1 MHRVIRLA
9 VLGTAVTS
17 VALAVVGIAPATA
30 APGPDNHVTDNHV
43 TTGGFRPA
51 AIDWQPCPEKP
62 TDTTIR
68 CATIQVPIDW
78 ADPTGPTFGLAID
91 RQAAA
96 DPAHDDGPLL
106 INPGGP
112 GASGV
117 DFALDAAGFFNPQIL
132 QHFDIIGFDPR
143 GTNRSDPVQCSTSL
157 LMQRPSPVPTNA
169 ADYAAMLA
177 YNRKLDADCAANT
190 GAIFDH
196 VDTASV
202 DRDMD
207 AIRAALGA
215 PKISYYGVSYGTL
228 IGQEYAELFPDRI
241 RAMVIDSNM
250 DHQLSTTPFL
260 VAESASD
267 EDSFDQFEAWCDRDS
282 TCVLHGQDVR
292 AIWNELQRRADA
304 GTLTVPGTTSKVS
317 WLDLT
322 SAAINLLY
330 GPQWSPLATE
340 LDELYTGK
348 TTTVNLPAPAASGAL
363 QPYPVPVFCE
373 DWSLPVSGFAQFQR
387 EFALSEAVAPQLRVS
402 SVAWPVFALCLGWP
416 GPVNDP
422 QARLDV
428 HADVPLLEL
437 NSVHDP
443 ATPYAWAVDDAAAL
457 GSAARLVTYL
467 GWGHGAYPHTSCT
480 QGTVDDY
487 LIDLT
492 LPEPGATC
500 AAVPPS
506 SGQTQMAPKAPAPV
520 SGGIGW

>member
-1 MHRVIRLA
+1 MHRAIRLA

-17 VALAVVGIAPATA
+17 VALGLVGAAPASA
-30 APGPDNHVTDNHV
+30 ADNHV

-51 AIDWQPCPEKP
+51 VIDWQPCQEKP
-62 TDTTIR
+62 TDATIR

-78 ADPTGPTFGLAID
+78 SDPAGPTFGLAID

-96 DPAHDDGPLL
+96 DPAQDDGPLL

-112 GASGV
+112 GGSGV
-117 DFALDAAGFFNPQIL
+117 DFALGAASFFNPQVL

-157 LMQRPSPVPTNA
+157 LAQRPFAVPGNA
-169 ADYAAMLA
+169 ADYAAMIA

-196 VDTASV
+196 VDTVSV

-207 AIRAALGA
+207 AIRAALGV

-228 IGQEYAELFPDRI
+228 IGQEYAELFPNRI

-250 DHQLSTTPFL
+250 DHSLSTTPFL
-260 VAESASD
+260 ATEAATD
-267 EDSFDQFEAWCDRDS
+267 EDSFDQFEAWCARDS
-282 TCVLHGQDVR
+282 TCALHGQDVP
-292 AIWNELQRRADA
+292 AIWTGLQHRADA
-304 GTLTVPGTTSKVS
+304 GTLTIPGTTTRLT

-322 SAAINLLY
+322 SLAVNPLY
-330 GPQWSPLATE
+330 GPDWSQLATE
-340 LDELYTGK
+340 LDDLNTGK
-348 TTTVNLPAPAASGAL
+348 PIDAPMQAADGSL
-363 QPYPVPVFCE
+363 TQFPLPVFCE
-373 DWSLPVSGFAQFQR
+373 DWSLPVSGYAQFRQ
-387 EFALSEAVAPQLRVS
+387 EVALSAAAAPQLRTS
-402 SVAWPVFALCLGWP
+402 PIAWPVFTSCLGWT

-422 QARLDV
+422 QHRLNV

-443 ATPYAWAVDDAAAL
+443 ATPYIWAVDDAAQL
-457 GSAARLVTYL
+457 GASARLVTYL

-480 QGTVDDY
+480 EGVVDGY
-487 LIDLT
+487 LLDGT
-492 LPEPGATC
+492 LPAPGATC
-500 AAVPPS
+500 AAVAPT
-506 SGQTQMAPKAPAPV
+506 SGKALMAPNRSAAIP
-520 SGGIGW
+520 GGIGW

>member
-1 MHRVIRLA
+1 MHRATRLV
-9 VLGTAVTS
+9 VLCTTAAIS
-17 VALAVVGIAPATA
+17 VALALVGTTPASA
-30 APGPDNHVTDNHV
+30 ASGADNQV

-51 AIDWQPCPEKP
+51 AIDWQPCPERP
-62 TDTTIR
+62 NDATIR
-68 CATIQVPIDW
+68 CATIKVPIDW
-78 ADPTGPTFGLAID
+78 SDPTGPTFGLAID

-96 DPAHDDGPLL
+96 DPAADDGPLL

-112 GASGV
+112 GGSGV

-132 QHFDIIGFDPR
+132 RHFDIIGFDPR

-157 LMQRPSPVPTNA
+157 LEQRPFPVPSNP
-169 ADYAAMLA
+169 ADYAALLA
-177 YNRKLDADCAANT
+177 YNTKLDADCKANT

-207 AIRAALGA
+207 AIRAALGV

-250 DHQLSTTPFL
+250 DHSLSTTGFL
-260 VAESASD
+260 LTEAATD

-282 TCVLHGQDVR
+282 TCALHGQDVH
-292 AIWNELQRRADA
+292 AIWTELQRRADA
-304 GTLTVPGTTSKVS
+304 GTLKDPTTGQALT

-322 SAAINLLY
+322 SAAVNALY
-330 GPQWSPLATE
+330 GPDWSQLGAAMNQ
-340 LDELYTGK
+340 LYTGK
-348 TTTVNLPAPAASGAL
+348 AGGVALPHRPAATAPLSQFPL
-363 QPYPVPVFCE
+363 PVFCE
-373 DWSLPVSGFAQFQR
+373 DWSLPESGYAHFQQD
-387 EFALSEAVAPQLRVS
+387 FALTNLVAPQLRTS
-402 SVAWPVFALCLGWP
+402 SLGWSVFASCLGWT

-422 QARLDV
+422 QQRLDV

-443 ATPYAWAVDDAAAL
+443 ATPYTWALDDAAQL

-467 GWGHGAYPHTSCT
+467 GWGHGAYPHSSCT

-487 LIDLT
+487 LINGT
-492 LPEPGATC
+492 LPAPGATC
-500 AAVPPS
+500 AAVPPPDTTS
-506 SGQTQMAPKAPAPV
+506 QTRLVPTSPP
-520 SGGIGW
+520 GGIGW

>member
-1 MHRVIRLA
+1 MHRAIRLA
-9 VLGTAVTS
+9 VLCTTAFTS
-17 VALAVVGIAPATA
+17 VALAIVGTTPAIAAPA
-30 APGPDNHVTDNHV
+30 DNHV

-51 AIDWQPCPEKP
+51 AIDWQPCPERP

-78 ADPTGPTFGLAID
+78 SDPTGPTFGLAID
-91 RQAAA
+91 RQTAA
-96 DPAHDDGPLL
+96 DPAQDEGPLL

-112 GASGV
+112 GGSGV
-117 DFALDAAGFFNPQIL
+117 DFALGAASFFNSAIL

-157 LMQRPSPVPTNA
+157 LEQRPFAVPANA

-177 YNRKLDADCAANT
+177 YNKKLDADCKANT

-250 DHQLSTTPFL
+250 DHSLSTTPFL
-260 VAESASD
+260 VTEAATD
-267 EDSFDQFEAWCDRDS
+267 EDSFDQFEAWCDRGS
-282 TCVLHGQDVR
+282 TCALHGQDVR
-292 AIWNELQRRADA
+292 AIWTELQRRADA
-304 GTLTVPGTTSKVS
+304 GTLTAPGSTQVLT

-322 SAAINLLY
+322 ALAVNALY
-330 GPQWSPLATE
+330 GPDWSSLATE
-340 LDELYTGK
+340 LGELYTGK
-348 TTTVNLPAPAASGAL
+348 AGNVAVPRATTATPPPLTQFAL
-363 QPYPVPVFCE
+363 PVFCE
-373 DWSLPVSGFAQFQR
+373 DWSLPESGYARFHHDFT
-387 EFALSEAVAPQLRVS
+387 LTNAVAPQLRTS
-402 SVAWPVFALCLGWP
+402 SLAWSVFASCLGWT

-422 QARLDV
+422 QQRLDV

-443 ATPYAWAVDDAAAL
+443 ATPYAWALDDAAQL

-467 GWGHGAYPHTSCT
+467 GWGHGAYPHSSCT
-480 QGTVDDY
+480 EGAVDDY
-487 LIDLT
+487 LINGT
-492 LPEPGATC
+492 LPAPGATC
-500 AAVPPS
+500 AAVPPTDNTS
-506 SGQTQMAPKAPAPV
+506 QAKSAPSRLDTPR
-520 SGGIGW
+520 GGIGW

>member
-1 MHRVIRLA
+1 MHRALRLA

-17 VALAVVGIAPATA
+17 VALALVGTTQANA
-30 APGPDNHVTDNHV
+30 APGADNHV

-78 ADPTGPTFGLAID
+78 SNPTGPTFGLAID

-96 DPAHDDGPLL
+96 DPTQDDGPLL

-112 GASGV
+112 GGSGV

-157 LMQRPSPVPTNA
+157 LNQQPLAVPGNP
-169 ADYAAMLA
+169 ADYASMLA
-177 YNRKLDADCAANT
+177 YNKKLDADCKANT

-207 AIRAALGA
+207 AIRAALGTG
-215 PKISYYGVSYGTL
+215 KISYYGVSYGTL

-250 DHQLSTTPFL
+250 DHRLSTTPFL
-260 VAESASD
+260 VTEAATD
-267 EDSFDQFEAWCDRDS
+267 EDSFNQFEAWCDRDS
-282 TCVLHGQDVR
+282 TCALHGQDVP
-292 AIWNELQRRADA
+292 AIFADLQRRADA
-304 GTLTVPGTTSKVS
+304 GTLTIPGTTQKLT

-322 SAAINLLY
+322 ALAVNPLY
-330 GPQWSPLATE
+330 GPNWSNLATE
-340 LDELYTGK
+340 LDQLNTGK
-348 TTTVNLPAPAASGAL
+348 PIAAPTQAATGAL
-363 QPYPVPVFCE
+363 SPFPVPIFCE
-373 DWSLPVSGFAQFQR
+373 DWSLPVSGYAQFRQ
-387 EFALSEAVAPQLRVS
+387 EVSLSAAAAPQLRLS
-402 SVAWPVFALCLGWP
+402 PIAWPVFTYCLGWP

-422 QARLDV
+422 QQRLHV

-443 ATPYAWAVDDAAAL
+443 ATPYVWALDDAAQL

-467 GWGHGAYPHTSCT
+467 GWGHGAYPHSACT

-487 LIDLT
+487 LIGLT
-492 LPEPGATC
+492 LPAPGATC
-500 AAVPPS
+500 AAVPPT
-506 SGQTQMAPKAPAPV
+506 SGPALLAPNRSVPV
-520 SGGIGW
+520 PGGIGW